1 MNGVKPTID
10 DVAALAGVA
19 RVTVSRVLNG
29 GPNVSAKARD
39 AVMAAVDKL
48 QYKMNMQARFLAGG
62 RSQVI
67 GLVYPSD
74 LDVEPNSF
82 YYSGLEIGAMRA
94 CGAHGFQLMLHA
106 VNRQSL
112 GNLESL
118 LGLIEERRYDGLI
131 LTPPLA
137 DDLALLAALKRRN
150 HPVVGVSAGRAAQ
163 GLIAGVGIDDEAAGF
178 EMTRHLLSLGHR
190 RFGFIRGLE
199 GHLSADDR
207 FLGFTRALRTA
218 GLNAEDMSVERGN
231 FSFKSGTALC
241 EAILTGKVKPT
252 ALICA
257 NDDMAVGA
265 AFTAHK
271 MGLNIPHDLSIVG
284 FDDTPVSEIVW
295 PPLTTVHQPVRA
307 MGSRAV
313 ELLFGL
319 INAGRLAPPDLRFER
334 IPHRIVVRESAARP
348 ASPLTQSVD
357 RRRIE
362 PAADWPYG

>member
-1 MNGVKPTID
+1 MNGAKPTID

-67 GLVYPSD
+67 GLVYASD
-74 LDVEPNSF
+74 LDAEPNSF

-106 VNRQSL
+106 VNQHSL
-112 GNLESL
+112 RNLESI
-118 LGLIEERRYDGLI
+118 LGLIEQRRYDGLI

-137 DDLALLAALKRRN
+137 DDMELLAELKRRN
-150 HPVVGVSAGRAAQ
+150 YPVVGVSAGRAAQ
-163 GLIAGVGIDDEAAGF
+163 GVIAGVGIDDEAAGF
-178 EMTRHLLSLGHR
+178 EITRHLLSLGHT

-199 GHLSADDR
+199 GHLAADDR
-207 FLGFTRALRTA
+207 YLGFVRALDTA
-218 GLNAEDMSVERGN
+218 GLKAADMHVERGN
-231 FSFKSGTALC
+231 FSFKSGTALS
-241 EAILTGKVKPT
+241 EAIITGSLKPT

-265 AFTAHK
+265 SFTAHK

-295 PPLTTVHQPVRA
+295 PPLTTVHQPLRT

-313 ELLFGL
+313 ELLFNL
-319 INAGRLAPPDLRFER
+319 INADRLAPPDLRFEL
-334 IPHRIVVRESAARP
+334 IPHRIIMRESVAAPQPTAGR
-348 ASPLTQSVD
+348 
-357 RRRIE
+357 
-362 PAADWPYG
+362 

>member
-67 GLVYPSD
+67 GLVYASD
-74 LDVEPNSF
+74 LDAEPNSF

-94 CGAHGFQLMLHA
+94 CSAHGFQLMLHA
-106 VNRQSL
+106 VNQQAL
-112 GNLESL
+112 DNLESL
-118 LGLIEERRYDGLI
+118 LGLIEQRRYDGLI

-137 DDLALLAALKRRN
+137 DDLALLAELKRRN
-150 HPVVGVSAGRAAQ
+150 LPVVGVSAGHAAQ

-199 GHLSADDR
+199 GHLAADGR
-207 FLGFTRALRTA
+207 YLGFIRALETA
-218 GLNAEDMSVERGN
+218 GLKVDDMQVERGN
-231 FSFKSGTALC
+231 FSFKSGTALS
-241 EAILTGKVKPT
+241 EAIIARSPRPT

-265 AFTAHK
+265 SFTAHK
-271 MGLNIPHDLSIVG
+271 MGLDIPRDLSIVG

-295 PPLTTVHQPVRA
+295 PPLTTVHQPLRT
-307 MGSRAV
+307 MGARAV
-313 ELLFGL
+313 ELLFNL
-319 INAGRLAPPDLRFER
+319 INGDHILMPEQRFEL
-334 IPHRIVVRESAARP
+334 IPHRIVLRESVAGPR
-348 ASPLTQSVD
+348 VD
-357 RRRIE
+357 AV
-362 PAADWPYG
+362 P

>member
-1 MNGVKPTID
+1 MNGVRPTID

-19 RVTVSRVLNG
+19 RVTVSRVLNR
-29 GPNVSAKARD
+29 GPNVSARARD
-39 AVMAAVDKL
+39 AVMAAVDTL

-67 GLVYPSD
+67 GLVYASD
-74 LDVEPNSF
+74 LDAEPNSF

-94 CGAHGFQLMLHA
+94 CSVHGFQLMLHA

-112 GNLESL
+112 GDLESL

-137 DDLALLAALKRRN
+137 DDLDLLAELKRRN

-163 GLIAGVGIDDEAAGF
+163 GMIAGVGIDDEAAGF
-178 EMTRHLLSLGHR
+178 EMTCHLLSLGHT

-207 FLGFTRALRTA
+207 YIGFARALEAA
-218 GLNAEDMSVERGN
+218 GLKADDMHVERGN
-231 FSFKSGTALC
+231 FSFKSGTVSC
-241 EAILTGKVKPT
+241 EAILTGRSKPT

-265 AFTAHK
+265 SFTAHK
-271 MGLNIPHDLSIVG
+271 MGLDIPSDLSIVG

-313 ELLFGL
+313 ELLFSL
-319 INAGRLAPPDLRFER
+319 INADRLTPPDLCFEC
-334 IPHRIVVRESAARP
+334 IPHRIVVRESVAAPKGMSR
-348 ASPLTQSVD
+348 SV
-357 RRRIE
+357 
-362 PAADWPYG
+362 G